1 MKTEINSLIKEAMLS
16 NNKIDLSVYRFI
28 KNEFMRFETA
38 ENAQELT
45 TEMEQK
51 IITKM
56 VKEREDSASQY
67 KNAGRIDLA
76 ENELAEIEVLKRFLP
91 KEPTETEIKEFL
103 NQIYSEKNKNM
114 GEYIKQIK
122 QKYPTA
128 NGKLIAD
135 IVKSRMPI

>member
-1 MKTEINSLIKEAMLS
+1 MLS

>member
-103 NQIYSEKNKNM
+103 NQIYSEKNRNM

-128 NGKLIAD
+128 NGKVIAD
-135 IVKSRMPI
+135 IVKSRMTI